1 MTKLTHSAALAAALG
16 LVALTAPGAA
26 SADTVSAK
34 RQSGAVYLVQGLP
47 GKSVTAKVDGGAS
60 QTLASK
66 QVLNPM
72 SLSAGTHK
80 VTFSGTHPS
89 WTMNTSVHVTP
100 GSSMDVVLH
109 RPASASGSPVVNVY
123 SNKLSSAG
131 ADKGRV
137 VVAHTAVVPPADV
150 IVDGQV
156 VFSNIANGEFA
167 SADVPAGDHVVK
179 VVPTGQKSPVIL
191 GPLTLNVKANALTRV
206 FAIGQPQNKSMDAIV
221 QVLPLR
227 GAGAKAP
234 TSVPLGSAGLV
245 AHRHVNVTTSSH
257 SAASA
262 RSAGTAASSAGIDR
276 SGYVIG
282 MLLLAAGVALLPLAR
297 RRRPMPA
304 HRRDRHDH
312 ADLGV

>member
-1 MTKLTHSAALAAALG
+1 M
-16 LVALTAPGAA
+16 
-26 SADTVSAK
+26 
-34 RQSGAVYLVQGLP
+34 QGLP

-60 QTLASK
+60 RTLASK
-66 QVLNPM
+66 QVLSPM
-72 SLSAGTHK
+72 TLSAGTHK
-80 VTFSGTHPS
+80 VTFSGTKPS
-89 WTMNTSVHVTP
+89 WTMNTSVKVTA

-206 FAIGQPQNKSMDAIV
+206 FAVGEPQNKSMDAIV

-234 TSVPLGSAGLV
+234 TAVPLGSAGLV
-245 AHRHVNVTTSSH
+245 AHRHVNVTPTH
-257 SAASA
+257 TVAK
-262 RSAGTAASSAGIDR
+262 SAGTHR
-276 SGYVIG
+276 NGYLVAIL
-282 MLLLAAGVALLPLAR
+282 MLAAGTALLPFAR
-297 RRRPMPA
+297 RRRLMPA
-304 HRRDRHDH
+304 HRRDQHDT
-312 ADLGV
+312 ADLGD